1 MLCAIR
7 VASRTQLARSFVP
20 RVSAVR
26 HSSGIKILDAGK
38 AKESFYWAQEDEKLL
53 KKMIENHPELNPDFA
68 GVGGIDDGASVSDK
82 VKIVFMK
89 HGIPPV
95 NKALINDIVE
105 LVEKS

>member
-1 MLCAIR
+1 MG
-7 VASRTQLARSFVP
+7 LARSVLQ
-20 RVSAVR
+20 RVSAVAQVR
-26 HSSGIKILDAGK
+26 HSSGIKILEDQGRAR
-38 AKESFYWAQEDEKLL
+38 ESHYWAQEDEKLL

-68 GVGGIDDGASVSDK
+68 GVSGIEDGTSVADK

-105 LVEKS
+105 LVEKN